1 MVKLGKSNTRTRA
14 KKGTT
19 NKRTTNKQTAN
30 KQTTKKQTANKQT
43 TKKQAKKNT
52 KNYTNKKKKTTKSKR
67 KWFWKIIILLVLIS
81 TLYTAKSVFEFVEY
95 QSSQSGYTMSGQ
107 DFIDKVDDI
116 AIVEYRKSGIL
127 PSITVAQAILES
139 NWGRSKLTQD
149 ANNLFGIKADSS
161 WWGSSVTF
169 STGEY
174 YNSKVNA
181 KFRKYRSWKHS
192 IEDHTDFL
200 VKNKRYERAGIFDKK
215 DYKSQAQALEDA
227 GYATTEDKNGN
238 KIYADKLIRLIERY
252 NLYKLD
258 DKVLVY

>member
-1 MVKLGKSNTRTRA
+1 MVKLGKSNTRTRT
-14 KKGTT
+14 KKGIT
-19 NKRTTNKQTAN
+19 NKRTASKQPTKKQTTNKQTTN
-30 KQTTKKQTANKQT
+30 KQTE
-43 TKKQAKKNT
+43 KKQAKKYT
-52 KNYTNKKKKTTKSKR
+52 KNYTNKKKKTTRSKR
-67 KWFWKIIILLVLIS
+67 KLFWKIIILLVLIS
-81 TLYTAKSVFEFVEY
+81 TLYTSKSVFEFVEY

-161 WWGSSVTF
+161 WWGASMTF

-200 VKNKRYERAGIFDKK
+200 VKNKRYSRAGIFDKK